1 MIGEIKGGGT
11 ARYAE
16 GDPPFLRSNRLR
28 DEFVSAWIFKSR
40 LQDVT
45 LSHLE

>member
-16 GDPPFLRSNRLR
+16 GDPPFFY
-28 DEFVSAWIFKSR
+28 D
-40 LQDVT
+40 QT
-45 LSHLE
+45 GLETNLFPPGYLNLDCKT